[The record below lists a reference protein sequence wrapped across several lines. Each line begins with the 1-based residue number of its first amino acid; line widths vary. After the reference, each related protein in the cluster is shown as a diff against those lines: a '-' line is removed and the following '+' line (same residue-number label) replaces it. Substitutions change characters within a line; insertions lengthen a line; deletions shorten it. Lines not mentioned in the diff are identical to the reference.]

1 MKEWIIAGWIHLIL
15 GFVIGWVVF
24 KRPAW
29 AENLIAKV
37 KAKIGL

>member
-1 MKEWIIAGWIHLIL
+1 MLCALFWGGV

-29 AENLIAKV
+29 AEKLWQKL
-37 KAKIGL
+37 KAKLNR